1 MSAAA
6 ATSRPPSSSS
16 RTLSLLNVG
25 QGAIISIGL
34 VAVMVMAGY
43 GVMAG
48 TMTLGDFVA
57 VNAFLI
63 QLYMPLNML
72 GFAYRE
78 IRNALVN
85 MESMFGL
92 LDVPAEIA
100 DKPGAPALKVS
111 GRRDRVRPCRLPL
124 REGAADPARR
134 QLPRGAGRHGGDR
147 GLERRRQVDG
157 LAHPVPLLRRRR
169 GQRPDRRPGHPR
181 RHPVEPARGDRRG
194 AAGHRA
200 VQRHDLL
207 QHRLRPARRHAR
219 GGRAGGAARAHPRLH
234 HGPAAGLRD
243 DGGRARP
250 EAVGRREAA
259 RGDRPHHPEEPAASC
274 CSTRR
279 PARSTRA
286 PSRRSSARWKR

>member
-1 MSAAA
+1 
-6 ATSRPPSSSS
+6 
-16 RTLSLLNVG
+16 
-25 QGAIISIGL
+25 
-34 VAVMVMAGY
+34 
-43 GVMAG
+43 
-48 TMTLGDFVA
+48 MTLGDFVA

-78 IRNALVN
+78 ISNALVN

-124 REGAADPARR
+124 REGAADPARC

-169 GQRPDRRPGHPR
+169 RAASGST
-181 RHPVEPARGDRRG
+181 ARTS
-194 AAGHRA
+194 ATSPSRA
-200 VQRHDLL
+200 C
-207 QHRLRPARRHAR
+207 ARRSAWC
-219 GGRAGGAARAHPRLH
+219 
-234 HGPAAGLRD
+234 
-243 DGGRARP
+243 
-250 EAVGRREAA
+250 RRT
-259 RGDRPHHPEEPAASC
+259 PC
-274 CSTRR
+274 CSTT
-279 PARSTRA
+279 RSTTTSATAGPTPRA
-286 PSRRSSARWKR
+286 RRSSRRRGWRASTTSSWPCRRATSRPWASAA